1 MCGVRETEM
10 RGIWG
15 SVVRVPQQL
24 GQDTGGSGRAVAE
37 QWTGSGRV
45 VDEQWTSSG
54 RVGDEQWTG
63 SGLYTNRDVNTD
75 AWKWKGRVYTKRD

>member
-24 GQDTGGSGRAVAE
+24 GQDTGGSGRAVDG
-37 QWTGSGRV
+37 QWTSRGRV
-45 VDEQWTSSG
+45 VAEQ
-54 RVGDEQWTG
+54 QI
-63 SGLYTNRDVNTD
+63 
-75 AWKWKGRVYTKRD
+75 VYKP

>member
-24 GQDTGGSGRAVAE
+24 GQDTGGSGRAV
-37 QWTGSGRV
+37 
-45 VDEQWTSSG
+45 DEQWTSSG
-54 RVGDEQWTG
+54 RAVDE
-63 SGLYTNRDVNTD
+63 
-75 AWKWKGRVYTKRD
+75 